1 VISSGNNNVVPLSP
15 TMDEKQEKNDYDEV
29 VILERFQYIVQWKR
43 VQRELTYTDCCI
55 IEYSDLILDDE

>member
-29 VILERFQYIVQWKR
+29 VILERFQYFVQWKR
-43 VQRELTYTDCCI
+43 VQMELTYTDCCI